1 MLEQH
6 RFSIIEMEEDR
17 TWYVTIRPWP
27 QCVVKKSICST
38 NMARLTFKTTA
49 DSMVASSLHL
59 PIAEK

>member
-1 MLEQH
+1 
-6 RFSIIEMEEDR
+6 MEEDR